1 MLHST
6 RPFSLLCSTLFH
18 FTKESVSQYHC
29 CLSIPFPQLPCI
41 SLSVPVSLFPSISL
55 SVPGTT
61 VPLYQSC
68 SVTDSSV
75 LDCIFQSLS
84 TSVTPPQYQ
93 SFSTLPC
100 STLQYLAWQYQYQQH
115 QWCCTVSCL
124 QRPSSS
130 SGGSV
135 TIFIV
140 ILASHA
146 TSLFHPTFL
155 LSEYRAFLTLIPG
168 TFYWSSLLPLNC
180 LLLRLLIWEKLPLIV
195 SNVNWPLLPCLVW
208 DHAFKFQWHQLQIKT
223 CQFGAFFLGFAK
235 YIDIRCLQRQFN
247 SSIVQKVLKI
257 VWNQKLHKSWLFQ
270 KLSLYPQFM
279 GPYTYWISV

>member
-1 MLHST
+1 MILPRYKYQYLRKASPQYNCSAPQYQAHSALFTTLQYLVPLH
-6 RPFSLLCSTLFH
+6 
-18 FTKESVSQYHC
+18 QG
-29 CLSIPFPQLPCI
+29 I
-41 SLSVPVSLFPSISL
+41 SLP
-55 SVPGTT
+55 
-61 VPLYQSC
+61 VPLLLINTLP
-68 SVTDSSV
+68 SVT
-75 LDCIFQSLS
+75 LYQSLS
-84 TSVTPPQYQ
+84 TSITLPQYQ
-93 SFSTLPC
+93 SLSTWYHSSTLPVLQC
-100 STLQYLAWQYQYQQH
+100 HRFFCAGLYLSVSQYQCHTSTVPVLQYLAFSTLQYLAWQYQYQQH

-195 SNVNWPLLPCLVW
+195 SNVKWPLLSSCFTLPCLGSC
-208 DHAFKFQWHQLQIKT
+208 F
-223 CQFGAFFLGFAK
+223 
-235 YIDIRCLQRQFN
+235 
-247 SSIVQKVLKI
+247 
-257 VWNQKLHKSWLFQ
+257 
-270 KLSLYPQFM
+270 
-279 GPYTYWISV
+279 